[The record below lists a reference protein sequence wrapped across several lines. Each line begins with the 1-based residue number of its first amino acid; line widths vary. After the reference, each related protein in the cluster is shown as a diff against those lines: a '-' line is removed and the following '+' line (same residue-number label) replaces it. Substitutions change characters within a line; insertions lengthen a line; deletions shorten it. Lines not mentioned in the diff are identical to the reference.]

1 MGKNLIQM
9 IFIEPGQTWVPMN
22 GSRYMSVRPPRRDLT
37 GVTLADEDT
46 ISVPTDDDDR
56 AILGNVAMAPG
67 VNFCANNA
75 NGPTWWTNLQ
85 TLLE

>member
-1 MGKNLIQM
+1 M
-9 IFIEPGQTWVPMN
+9 
-22 GSRYMSVRPPRRDLT
+22 
-37 GVTLADEDT
+37 TLADEDT